1 MEIVPGVHLVQA
13 LVGQA
18 QGALHQKHI
27 VGSTLAG
34 KQQIFHQGHPRRH
47 QHRHQDTNQE
57 CWKPVPNG
65 DDVQGQQSVGH
76 ISQQKR
82 DHRGGG
88 HGQQALQAGGHDGP
102 GHETGA
108 VPAHPP
114 PSLTLHK

>member
-1 MEIVPGVHLVQA
+1 MEVVPGVHLMQA

-34 KQQIFHQGHPRRH
+34 EQQIFHQCHPRRH
-47 QHRHQDTNQE
+47 QHRHQDTAQE
-57 CWKPVPNG
+57 RRKLGPNG
-65 DDVQGQQSVGH
+65 GDIQGQQSVGH

-88 HGQQALQAGGHDGP
+88 HAQQALQAGSHDGP